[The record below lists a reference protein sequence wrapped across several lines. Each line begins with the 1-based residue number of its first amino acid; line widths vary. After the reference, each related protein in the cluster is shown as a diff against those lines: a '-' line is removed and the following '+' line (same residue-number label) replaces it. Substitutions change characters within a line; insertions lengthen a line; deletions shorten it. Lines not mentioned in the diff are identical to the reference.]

1 VADPVS
7 AGLENGDPTT
17 RMTFDTMGTT
27 VSLVISGLV
36 DAGGGPGTL
45 DRIRKI
51 FDDAD
56 RRYSLCRPQSELSL
70 IASGLLRLS
79 QASVELRQMYE
90 LAISWRNTT
99 QGAFTPHRGDGTV
112 DLSGVVKGW
121 AIAQAGEV
129 LASAG
134 LDNWCINAGGDVLAS
149 GTNRTGPWTVG
160 IVDPADRTAL
170 LASVRVPGHLGA
182 VATSG
187 SAERGD
193 HIWTQTAAGSRPFL
207 QVTVVA
213 ADIISADALATA
225 IIAGGRETLDLATS
239 GWPVE
244 VLAVERSGALLATP
258 GFRRILTTVP
268 TLPGPPRPAQRSC

>member
-1 VADPVS
+1 MSTSLGNWD
-7 AGLENGDPTT
+7 
-17 RMTFDTMGTT
+17 RMTTMAFDTMGTT
-27 VSLVISGLV
+27 VSLIVSGRYEEG
-36 DAGGGPGTL
+36 AGPGTI
-45 DRIRKI
+45 DRIKKI

-56 RRYSLCRPQSELSL
+56 RRYSLYRPKSELSR

-121 AIAQAGEV
+121 AIAQAAEV
-129 LASAG
+129 LASEG

-149 GTNRTGPWTVG
+149 GTYRTGPWTLG

-170 LASVRVPGHLGA
+170 LASVRLPGHLA
-182 VATSG
+182 AAATSG
-187 SAERGD
+187 LAERGD
-193 HIWTQTAAGSRPFL
+193 HIWTQTTTGSRPFL
-207 QVTVVA
+207 QVTVLG
-213 ADIISADALATA
+213 ADIITADALATA
-225 IIAGGRETLDLATS
+225 IIAGGRRTLDLATS

-244 VLAVERSGALLATP
+244 VFAVERNGALLATP

-268 TLPGPPRPAQRSC
+268 IL